1 MKRVK
6 RVLALLA
13 AFALVLA
20 MAVPA
25 WAEENKG
32 NITVQNAKENEEYK
46 IYRIFDLESYSENSY
61 SYKMST
67 KWSKADFATNSA
79 FTDYFEIVNGGYI
92 KPKAEFT
99 DEAAATFAKNALAF
113 AKEKKIED
121 DGHQT
126 AGKTGVSF
134 SSLSLGY
141 YLLDTSLGTLCSLDT
156 TNPDAILR
164 EKNDSPTIEKKVKEN
179 DNWDTE
185 SNAKIG
191 DEVEYQ
197 VTIHAKKGAENYVLT
212 DTMDNGLTFNNNIAV
227 KAGTKDLELNKDYT
241 VKTKTAD
248 SIENTF
254 ELTFTKTYLDSL
266 TENTTDIVVT
276 YSATINEKAVVANA
290 ANQNTAKL
298 KYGNNSET
306 VLSQTNTYTYEFDL
320 VKIDGTT
327 KKLLSNVEFKLY
339 EAATGSVD
347 GEYVVSG
354 EPIKFVRTGNTY
366 RVAEDATAKGVTDTI
381 VTTDNEKVTIEGL
394 DKKIYYLS
402 ETKPLDGY
410 NKPNGAFSVDLTSGN
425 MVTTTT
431 IGKNTVVDAKN
442 AQKAKVIENN
452 TGAVLPSTGGMGT
465 TVFYVV
471 GGGLMAVAVVLL
483 VTKKRMENKR

>member
-25 WAEENKG
+25 WAEGNKG
-32 NITVQNAKENEEYK
+32 SITVQNAKENEEYK

-67 KWSKADFATNSA
+67 KWSDAGFATDSV
-79 FTDYFEIVNGGYI
+79 FREYFEIVNGYI

-113 AKEKKIED
+113 AKEKKIKD
-121 DGHQT
+121 DGHQK
-126 AGKTGVSF
+126 AEKAGVSF

-156 TNPDAILR
+156 TNPTAILR

-191 DEVEYQ
+191 DNVEYQ

-212 DTMDNGLTFNNNIAV
+212 DTMDNGLTFNNDIVV
-227 KAGTKDLELNKDYT
+227 KAGTKELALNTDYT

-248 SIENTF
+248 GIEDTF

-276 YSATINEKAVVANA
+276 YSATINEKAVVAGA
-290 ANQNTAKL
+290 ANKNTAKL
-298 KYGNNSET
+298 KYGNHSET
-306 VLSQTNTYTYEFDL
+306 VLSQTNTYTYKFDL

-347 GEYVVSG
+347 GEYEVSG
-354 EPIKFVRTGNTY
+354 EPIKFVKTDNTY
-366 RVAEDATAKGVTDTI
+366 RVAQDAKAAGVTDTI
-381 VTTDNEKVTIEGL
+381 VTTDSGKVTIEGL

-425 MVTTTT
+425 LVTTAT
-431 IGKNTVVDAKN
+431 IRKDTVVIATN

>member
-1 MKRVK
+1 M
-6 RVLALLA
+6 
-13 AFALVLA
+13 
-20 MAVPA
+20 
-25 WAEENKG
+25 
-32 NITVQNAKENEEYK
+32 
-46 IYRIFDLESYSENSY
+46 
-61 SYKMST
+61 
-67 KWSKADFATNSA
+67 
-79 FTDYFEIVNGGYI
+79 
-92 KPKAEFT
+92 
-99 DEAAATFAKNALAF
+99 
-113 AKEKKIED
+113 
-121 DGHQT
+121 
-126 AGKTGVSF
+126 SF
-134 SSLSLGY
+134 SNLSLGY

-156 TNPDAILR
+156 TNPAAILR

-179 DNWDTE
+179 DNWDTD

-197 VTIHAKKGAENYVLT
+197 VTIHAKKDAENYVLT
-212 DTMDNGLTFNNNIAV
+212 DTMDNGLTFNNNIVV
-227 KAGTKDLELNKDYT
+227 KAGTNNLELNKDYT
-241 VKTKTAD
+241 VKTDGIK
-248 SIENTF
+248 NTF
-254 ELTFTKTYLDSL
+254 ELTFTKTYLDNL

-290 ANQNTAKL
+290 ANRNTAKL

-306 VLSQTNTYTYEFDL
+306 VPSQTNTYTYKFDL

-347 GEYVVSG
+347 GEYKVSG
-354 EPIKFVRTGNTY
+354 DPIKFVKTDNTY
-366 RVAEDATAKGVTDTI
+366 RVAEDATAEGVTDTI
-381 VTTDNEKVTIEGL
+381 VTTDSGKVTIEGL

-425 MVTTTT
+425 LVTTTT
-431 IGKNTVVDAKN
+431 IGKETVVNGEN

>member
-25 WAEENKG
+25 FAEENTG
-32 NITVQNAKENEEYK
+32 RITVQNAKENEEYK

-61 SYKMST
+61 SYKMSE
-67 KWSKADFATNSA
+67 KWSKAGFATDSV
-79 FTDYFEIVNGGYI
+79 FKDYFEIVNGYI

-113 AKEKKIED
+113 AKENKIED
-121 DGHQT
+121 DGQQK
-126 AGKTGVSF
+126 AGKVGVSF

-156 TNPDAILR
+156 TNPTAILR

-179 DNWDTE
+179 DNWDTD

-191 DEVEYQ
+191 DKVEYQ

-212 DTMDNGLTFNNNIAV
+212 DTMDNGLTFNNDIVV
-227 KAGTKDLELNKDYT
+227 KAGTNNLELNKDYT

-290 ANQNTAKL
+290 ANRNTAKL

-306 VLSQTNTYTYEFDL
+306 VLSQTNTYTYKFDL

-347 GEYVVSG
+347 GEYKVSG
-354 EPIKFVRTGNTY
+354 DPIKFVKKGNTY
-366 RVAEDATAKGVTDTI
+366 RVAENATVEGVTDTI
-381 VTTDNEKVTIEGL
+381 VTTDDEKVTIEGL
-394 DKKIYYLS
+394 DKKTYYLS

-425 MVTTTT
+425 LVTTTT
-431 IGKNTVVDAKN
+431 IGKETVVNGEN

>member
-1 MKRVK
+1 M
-6 RVLALLA
+6 ALLA
-13 AFALVLA
+13 ALALVLA

-32 NITVQNAKENEEYK
+32 SITVQNAKENEEYK
-46 IYRIFDLESYSENSY
+46 IYRIFDLESYSGNSY

-67 KWSKADFATNSA
+67 KWSNAGFATDSA
-79 FTDYFEIVNGGYI
+79 FTSYFETVNGYI

-99 DEAAATFAKNALAF
+99 DETAATFAKNALAF
-113 AKEKKIED
+113 AKKNNIED

-126 AGKTGVSF
+126 AGNAGVSF

-156 TNPDAILR
+156 TNPAAILR

-191 DEVEYQ
+191 DRVEYQ

-212 DTMDNGLTFNNNIAV
+212 DTMDNGLTFNNDIVV
-227 KAGTKDLELNKDYT
+227 KAGTNNLELDKDYT
-241 VKTKTAD
+241 VKTDGIKD
-248 SIENTF
+248 TF

-276 YSATINEKAVVANA
+276 YSATINEKAVVAGA
-290 ANQNTAKL
+290 ANKNTAKL

-306 VLSQTNTYTYEFDL
+306 VPSQTNTYTYKFDL

-354 EPIKFVRTGNTY
+354 EPIQFVKKGNTY
-366 RVAEDATAKGVTDTI
+366 RVAKDAMVEGVTDTI
-381 VTTDNEKVTIEGL
+381 VTKDSGKVTIEGL
-394 DKKIYYLS
+394 DKKTYYLS

-425 MVTTTT
+425 LVTTAT
-431 IGKNTVVDAKN
+431 IGKETVVKRTDAQN
-442 AQKAKVIENN
+442 AIVIENN

>member
-25 WAEENKG
+25 FADGNKG

-61 SYKMST
+61 SYKMSE
-67 KWSKADFATNSA
+67 KWSKADFATDSV
-79 FTDYFEIVNGGYI
+79 FREYFEIVSGYI
-92 KPKAEFT
+92 KPKVEFT

-113 AKEKKIED
+113 AKEKNIED

-156 TNPDAILR
+156 TNPAAILR

-179 DNWDTE
+179 DNWDTD

-191 DEVEYQ
+191 DKVEYQ

-212 DTMDNGLTFNNNIAV
+212 DTMDNGLTFNNDIVV
-227 KAGTKDLELNKDYT
+227 KTGTKELALNTDYT

-276 YSATINEKAVVANA
+276 YSATINEKAVVAGA
-290 ANQNTAKL
+290 ANKNTAKL

-306 VLSQTNTYTYEFDL
+306 VPSQTNTYTYKFDL

-347 GEYVVSG
+347 GEYKVSG
-354 EPIKFVRTGNTY
+354 KPIQFVQTGNTY
-366 RVAEDATAKGVTDTI
+366 RVAKDATVEGATDTI
-381 VTTDNEKVTIEGL
+381 VTTDNKKVTIEGL

-425 MVTTTT
+425 MVTTAT
-431 IGKNTVVDAKN
+431 IGKDTVVN
-442 AQKAKVIENN
+442 ATNAEKAKVIENN
-452 TGAVLPSTGGMGT
+452 TGTVLPSTGGMGT

>member
-25 WAEENKG
+25 FADGNKG

-61 SYKMST
+61 SYKMSE
-67 KWSKADFATNSA
+67 KWSKADFATDSV
-79 FTDYFEIVNGGYI
+79 FREYFEIVSGYI
-92 KPKAEFT
+92 KPKVEFT
-99 DEAAATFAKNALAF
+99 DEAAAMFAKNALAF
-113 AKEKKIED
+113 AKEKNIED

-156 TNPDAILR
+156 TNPAAILR

-179 DNWDTE
+179 DNWDTD

-191 DEVEYQ
+191 DKVEYQ

-212 DTMDNGLTFNNNIAV
+212 DTMDNGLTFNNDIVV
-227 KAGTKDLELNKDYT
+227 KTGTKELALNTDYT

-276 YSATINEKAVVANA
+276 YSATINEKAVVAGA
-290 ANQNTAKL
+290 ANKNTAKL

-306 VLSQTNTYTYEFDL
+306 VPSQTNTYTYKFDL

-347 GEYVVSG
+347 GEYKVSG
-354 EPIKFVRTGNTY
+354 KPIQFVQTGNTY
-366 RVAEDATAKGVTDTI
+366 RVAKDATVEGATDTI
-381 VTTDNEKVTIEGL
+381 VTTDNKKVTIEGL

-425 MVTTTT
+425 MVTTAT
-431 IGKNTVVDAKN
+431 IGKDTVVN
-442 AQKAKVIENN
+442 ATNAEKAKVIENN

>member
-25 WAEENKG
+25 WADGKTG

-61 SYKMST
+61 SYKMSK
-67 KWSKADFATNSA
+67 KWSDAEFATDSV
-79 FTDYFEIVNGGYI
+79 FTEYFEIVNGYI

-113 AKEKKIED
+113 AKKNNIAD
-121 DGHQT
+121 DGNQK
-126 AGKTGVSF
+126 AGVSF

-156 TNPDAILR
+156 TNPTAILR

-179 DNWDTE
+179 DNWDTD

-191 DEVEYQ
+191 DKVEYQ

-212 DTMDNGLTFNNNIAV
+212 DTMDNGLTFNNDIVV
-227 KAGTKDLELNKDYT
+227 KAGTNDLVLDKDYT
-241 VKTKTAD
+241 VKTKASD
-248 SIENTF
+248 RIENTF

-276 YSATINEKAVVANA
+276 YSATINEKAVVADA
-290 ANQNTAKL
+290 ANKNTAKL

-306 VLSQTNTYTYEFDL
+306 VPSQTNTYTYKFDL
-320 VKIDGTT
+320 GKIDGTT

-339 EAATGSVD
+339 KAAAGSVD

-354 EPIKFVRTGNTY
+354 EPIKFVKTDNTY
-366 RVAEDATAKGVTDTI
+366 RVAKDTTAAGVTDTI
-381 VTTDNEKVTIEGL
+381 VTTDSGKVTIEGL

-425 MVTTTT
+425 MVTTAT
-431 IGKNTVVDAKN
+431 IVKDTVVDATN

>member
-25 WAEENKG
+25 WAEGNKG

-61 SYKMST
+61 SYKMSE
-67 KWSKADFATNSA
+67 KWSKADFATDSV
-79 FTDYFEIVNGGYI
+79 FREYFEIVNGYI

-99 DEAAATFAKNALAF
+99 DETAATFAKNALAF
-113 AKEKKIED
+113 AKEKNIED

-156 TNPDAILR
+156 TNPVAILR

-306 VLSQTNTYTYEFDL
+306 VPSQTNTYTYKFDL

-339 EAATGSVD
+339 EVATGSVD
-347 GEYVVSG
+347 GEYKVSG
-354 EPIKFVRTGNTY
+354 DPIKFVKKGNTY
-366 RVAEDATAKGVTDTI
+366 RVAENATVEGVTDTI
-381 VTTDNEKVTIEGL
+381 VTTDNKKVTIEGL
-394 DKKIYYLS
+394 DKKTYYLS

-425 MVTTTT
+425 LVTTTT
-431 IGKNTVVDAKN
+431 IEKDTVVNETN
-442 AQKAKVIENN
+442 AQNAKVIENN

>member
-13 AFALVLA
+13 AFALMLA

-25 WAEENKG
+25 WAASNTG
-32 NITVQNAKENEEYK
+32 SITVQNAKENEEYK

-67 KWSKADFATNSA
+67 KWSKAGFETDGA
-79 FTDYFEIVNGGYI
+79 FKSYFETVNGYI

-99 DEAAATFAKNALAF
+99 DETAATFAKNALAF
-113 AKEKKIED
+113 AKEKNIED
-121 DGHQT
+121 DGNKK
-126 AGKTGVSF
+126 AEKAGVSF
-134 SSLSLGY
+134 NSLSLGY

-156 TNPDAILR
+156 TNPTAILR

-191 DEVEYQ
+191 DNVEYQ

-212 DTMDNGLTFNNNIAV
+212 DTMDNGLTFNNDIVV
-227 KAGTKDLELNKDYT
+227 KTGTKELALNTDYT

-248 SIENTF
+248 SIKNTF

-276 YSATINEKAVVANA
+276 YSATINEEAVVADT

-306 VLSQTNTYTYEFDL
+306 VPSQTNTYTYKFDL

-354 EPIKFVRTGNTY
+354 DPIKFVKKGNTY
-366 RVAEDATAKGVTDTI
+366 RVAKDTTAAGVTDTI
-381 VTTDNEKVTIEGL
+381 VTTDSGKVTIEGL
-394 DKKIYYLS
+394 DKKTYYLS

-425 MVTTTT
+425 MVTTAK
-431 IGKNTVVDAKN
+431 IVKDTVVDETN

>member
-13 AFALVLA
+13 ALALVLA

-32 NITVQNAKENEEYK
+32 SITVQNAKENEEYK
-46 IYRIFDLESYSENSY
+46 IYRIFDLESYSGNSY

-67 KWSKADFATNSA
+67 KWSNAGFATDSA
-79 FTDYFEIVNGGYI
+79 FTSYFETVNGYI

-99 DEAAATFAKNALAF
+99 DETAATFAKNALAF
-113 AKEKKIED
+113 AKKNNIED

-126 AGKTGVSF
+126 AGNAGVSF

-141 YLLDTSLGTLCSLDT
+141 YLLDTSLGTLCSLNT
-156 TNPDAILR
+156 TNPAAILR

-191 DEVEYQ
+191 DRVEYQ

-212 DTMDNGLTFNNNIAV
+212 DTMDNGLTFNNDIVV
-227 KAGTKDLELNKDYT
+227 KAGTNNLKLDKDYT
-241 VKTKTAD
+241 VKTDGIKD
-248 SIENTF
+248 TF

-276 YSATINEKAVVANA
+276 YSATINEKAVVAGA
-290 ANQNTAKL
+290 ANKNTAKL

-306 VLSQTNTYTYEFDL
+306 VPSQTNTYTYKFDL

-354 EPIKFVRTGNTY
+354 EPIQFVKKGNTY
-366 RVAEDATAKGVTDTI
+366 RVAKDATVEGVTDTI
-381 VTTDNEKVTIEGL
+381 VTKDSGKVTIEGL
-394 DKKIYYLS
+394 DKKTYYLS

-425 MVTTTT
+425 LVTTAT
-431 IGKNTVVDAKN
+431 IGKETVVKRTDAQN
-442 AQKAKVIENN
+442 AIVIENN

>member
-25 WAEENKG
+25 WAASNTG
-32 NITVQNAKENEEYK
+32 SITVQNAKENEEYK

-61 SYKMST
+61 SYKMSA
-67 KWSKADFATNSA
+67 KWSKAGFATDKT
-79 FTDYFEIVNGGYI
+79 FTEYFEIVNSYI

-126 AGKTGVSF
+126 AGKTEVSF

-156 TNPDAILR
+156 TNPTAILR

-179 DNWDTE
+179 DNWDTD

-191 DEVEYQ
+191 DKVEYQ

-212 DTMDNGLTFNNNIAV
+212 DTMDNGLTFNNDIVV
-227 KAGTKDLELNKDYT
+227 KAGTNDLVLDKDYT
-241 VKTKTAD
+241 VKTKASD
-248 SIENTF
+248 RIENTF

-276 YSATINEKAVVANA
+276 YSATINEKAVVADA
-290 ANQNTAKL
+290 ANKNTAKL

-306 VLSQTNTYTYEFDL
+306 VPSQTNTYTYKFDL

-347 GEYVVSG
+347 GEYKVSG
-354 EPIKFVRTGNTY
+354 NPIKFVKTGNTY
-366 RVAEDATAKGVTDTI
+366 RVAENATVEGVTDTI

-394 DKKIYYLS
+394 DKKTYYLS

-425 MVTTTT
+425 LVTTTT
-431 IGKNTVVDAKN
+431 IGKETVVNGEN

>member
-13 AFALVLA
+13 ALALVLA

-32 NITVQNAKENEEYK
+32 SITVQNAKENEEYK
-46 IYRIFDLESYSENSY
+46 IYRIFDLESYSGNSY

-67 KWSKADFATNSA
+67 KWSNAGFATDSA
-79 FTDYFEIVNGGYI
+79 FTSYFETVNGYI

-99 DEAAATFAKNALAF
+99 DETAATFAKNALAF
-113 AKEKKIED
+113 AKKNNIED

-126 AGKTGVSF
+126 AGNAGVSF

-156 TNPDAILR
+156 TNPAAILR

-191 DEVEYQ
+191 DRVEYQ

-212 DTMDNGLTFNNNIAV
+212 DTMDNGLTFNNDIVV
-227 KAGTKDLELNKDYT
+227 KAGTNNLELDKDYT
-241 VKTKTAD
+241 VKTDGIKD
-248 SIENTF
+248 TF

-276 YSATINEKAVVANA
+276 YSATINEKAVVAGA
-290 ANQNTAKL
+290 ANKNTAKL

-306 VLSQTNTYTYEFDL
+306 VPSQTNTYTYKFDL

-354 EPIKFVRTGNTY
+354 EPIQFVKKGNTY
-366 RVAEDATAKGVTDTI
+366 RVAKDATVEGATDTI
-381 VTTDNEKVTIEGL
+381 VTTDSGKVTIEGL
-394 DKKIYYLS
+394 DKKTYYLS

-425 MVTTTT
+425 LVTTTA
-431 IGKNTVVDAKN
+431 IGKDTAVNATN

>member
-13 AFALVLA
+13 ALALVLA

-32 NITVQNAKENEEYK
+32 SITVQNAKENEEYK
-46 IYRIFDLESYSENSY
+46 IYRIFDLESYSGNSY

-67 KWSKADFATNSA
+67 KWSNAGFATDSA
-79 FTDYFEIVNGGYI
+79 FTSYFETVNGYI

-99 DEAAATFAKNALAF
+99 DETAATFAKNALAF
-113 AKEKKIED
+113 AKKNNIED

-126 AGKTGVSF
+126 AGNAGVSF

-156 TNPDAILR
+156 TNPAAILR

-191 DEVEYQ
+191 DRVEYQ

-212 DTMDNGLTFNNNIAV
+212 DTMDNGLTFNNDIVV
-227 KAGTKDLELNKDYT
+227 KAGTNNLELDKDYT
-241 VKTKTAD
+241 VKTDGIKD
-248 SIENTF
+248 TF

-276 YSATINEKAVVANA
+276 YSATINEKAVVAGA
-290 ANQNTAKL
+290 ANKNTAKL

-306 VLSQTNTYTYEFDL
+306 VPSQTNTYTYKFDL

-354 EPIKFVRTGNTY
+354 EPIQFVKKGNTY
-366 RVAEDATAKGVTDTI
+366 RVAKDATVEGVTDTI
-381 VTTDNEKVTIEGL
+381 VTKDSGKVTIEGL
-394 DKKIYYLS
+394 DKKTYYLS

-425 MVTTTT
+425 LVTTAT
-431 IGKNTVVDAKN
+431 IGKETVVKKTDAQN
-442 AQKAKVIENN
+442 AIVIENN

>member
-13 AFALVLA
+13 ALALVLA

-25 WAEENKG
+25 FADGNKG

-61 SYKMST
+61 SYKMSE
-67 KWSKADFATNSA
+67 KWSKADFATDSV
-79 FTDYFEIVNGGYI
+79 FREYFEIVNGYI

-99 DEAAATFAKNALAF
+99 DETAATFAKNALAF
-113 AKEKKIED
+113 AKEKNIED

-156 TNPDAILR
+156 TNPAAILR

-179 DNWDTE
+179 DNWDTD

-191 DEVEYQ
+191 DKVEYQ

-276 YSATINEKAVVANA
+276 YSATINEKAVVADA
-290 ANQNTAKL
+290 ANKNTAKL

-306 VLSQTNTYTYEFDL
+306 VLSQTNTYTYKFDL

>member
-25 WAEENKG
+25 WAEGNKG

-61 SYKMST
+61 SYKMSE
-67 KWSKADFATNSA
+67 KWSKAGFATNSV
-79 FTDYFEIVNGGYI
+79 FKKYFEIVNGYI

-134 SSLSLGY
+134 SNLSLGY

-156 TNPDAILR
+156 TNPAAILR

-179 DNWDTE
+179 DNWDTD

-212 DTMDNGLTFNNNIAV
+212 DTMDNGLTFNNNIVV
-227 KAGTKDLELNKDYT
+227 KAGTNNLELNKDYT
-241 VKTKTAD
+241 VKTDGIK
-248 SIENTF
+248 NTF
-254 ELTFTKTYLDSL
+254 ELTFTKTYLDNL

-290 ANQNTAKL
+290 ANRNTAKL

-306 VLSQTNTYTYEFDL
+306 VPSQTNTYTYKFDL

-347 GEYVVSG
+347 GEYKVSG
-354 EPIKFVRTGNTY
+354 DPIKFVKTDNTY
-366 RVAEDATAKGVTDTI
+366 RVAEDATAEGVTDTI
-381 VTTDNEKVTIEGL
+381 VTTDSGKVTIEGL

-425 MVTTTT
+425 LVTTTT
-431 IGKNTVVDAKN
+431 IGKETVVNGEN

>member
-1 MKRVK
+1 M
-6 RVLALLA
+6 
-13 AFALVLA
+13 LVGYDKSGC
-20 MAVPA
+20 
-25 WAEENKG
+25 N
-32 NITVQNAKENEEYK
+32 
-46 IYRIFDLESYSENSY
+46 
-61 SYKMST
+61 
-67 KWSKADFATNSA
+67 
-79 FTDYFEIVNGGYI
+79 FE
-92 KPKAEFT
+92 
-99 DEAAATFAKNALAF
+99 
-113 AKEKKIED
+113 
-121 DGHQT
+121 
-126 AGKTGVSF
+126 
-134 SSLSLGY
+134 
-141 YLLDTSLGTLCSLDT
+141 
-156 TNPDAILR
+156 R
-164 EKNDSPTIEKKVKEN
+164 KNDSPTIEKKVKEN
-179 DNWDTE
+179 DNWDTD

-191 DEVEYQ
+191 DKVEYQ

-212 DTMDNGLTFNNNIAV
+212 DTMDNGLTFNNDIVV
-227 KAGTKDLELNKDYT
+227 KAGTNDLVLNKDYT
-241 VKTKTAD
+241 VKTKTSN

-276 YSATINEKAVVANA
+276 YSATINENAVVFDTANK
-290 ANQNTAKL
+290 NTAKL

-306 VLSQTNTYTYEFDL
+306 VPSQTNTYTYKFDL

-354 EPIKFVRTGNTY
+354 KPIKFVKTDNTY
-366 RVAEDATAKGVTDTI
+366 RVAKDTTAAGVTDTI
-381 VTTDNEKVTIEGL
+381 VTTDSEKVTIEGL